1 MTEQTRSHGRGG
13 AGNIA
18 AKASTTAEAKD
29 FSTPTIKSNTYT
41 TGRGGQGRR
50 PIPFTGIRR
59 GSTDN
64 RSSSTA
70 GNMAT
75 NLENFPEFARAAQDV
90 NAPAHHE
97 KETRGTY
104 HWGRGGEGNMMTV
117 GSDKSKERP
126 GMDGEGQQR
135 RGSFQGIMEKGKEM
149 LGLGKGKPPGG
160 SAVVGGKEGS
170 PVVEGK

>member
-13 AGNIA
+13 AGNITV
-18 AKASTTAEAKD
+18 KASTTAEAKD

-41 TGRGGQGRR
+41 TGRGGQ
-50 PIPFTGIRR
+50 
-59 GSTDN
+59 
-64 RSSSTA
+64 

-104 HWGRGGEGNMMTV
+104 HWG
-117 GSDKSKERP
+117 KERP
-126 GMDGEGQQR
+126 GLDSGDGQQQR
-135 RGSFQGIMEKGKEM
+135 RGSFQGIVEKGKEM
-149 LGLGKGKPPGG
+149 LGLGKGKAVGG

-170 PVVEGK
+170 PVV

>member
-13 AGNIA
+13 AGNIT

-41 TGRGGQGRR
+41 TGRGGQDL
-50 PIPFTGIRR
+50 PALPL
-59 GSTDN
+59 
-64 RSSSTA
+64 

-126 GMDGEGQQR
+126 GLDGGDGQQR
-135 RGSFQGIMEKGKEM
+135 RGSFQGIVEKGREM
-149 LGLGKGKPPGG
+149 LGLGKGKAVGG

-170 PVVEGK
+170 PVV

>member
-1 MTEQTRSHGRGG
+1 MTETRSHGRGG
-13 AGNIA
+13 AGNIT
-18 AKASTTAEAKD
+18 AKASSTAEAKD

-41 TGRGGQGRR
+41 TGRGGQ
-50 PIPFTGIRR
+50 
-59 GSTDN
+59 
-64 RSSSTA
+64 

-126 GMDGEGQQR
+126 GLDGGDGQQR
-135 RGSFQGIMEKGKEM
+135 RGSFQGIVEKGKEM
-149 LGLGKGKPPGG
+149 LGLGLGKGKAAGG

-170 PVVEGK
+170 PVV